1 MSSSLAAM
9 ARGGEEVEGVFLIGG
24 GGEKLSTFVDEDV
37 DDDNS
42 PALLFLFCKEG
53 FSTIHSNR
61 SRRGGAGEGVYPVG
75 STVERRP
82 PH

>member
-42 PALLFLFCKEG
+42 PAPLFLFCKEG
-53 FSTIHSNR
+53 FSTIHI
-61 SRRGGAGEGVYPVG
+61 
-75 STVERRP
+75 
-82 PH
+82 